1 MIHEYILVPL
11 CAALFC
17 SCVQRLEAENRSASR
32 LNSTS
37 NQQSLVVNSTATH
50 ACLMTPTPKRAAKV
64 SAIAPASIILK
75 ERQLF
80 FQIFFAV
87 SYLSWFGYHNRREG
101 RKETAP
107 VIIKVLDLGHG
118 DAR

>member
-1 MIHEYILVPL
+1 
-11 CAALFC
+11 
-17 SCVQRLEAENRSASR
+17 
-32 LNSTS
+32 
-37 NQQSLVVNSTATH
+37 
-50 ACLMTPTPKRAAKV
+50 MTPTPKRAAKV